1 MIITPE
7 LIRSTAPA
15 VYADDHAMSSR
26 YGQVRTC
33 EAMAILADH
42 GFMPVE
48 VSQDQPRRRDPM
60 HVTHKVVLRHVDF
73 LKPANVGEVLPQF
86 TLTNSHNGRTK
97 LRLYAGLHRLICSNG
112 LVVAAGSNVSFISRH
127 NSGIAGEL
135 AQFLEAAA
143 PAVAEQ
149 SATIDRWGKIELNK
163 RQRRSFAK
171 AALKLRFGHRAD
183 AYDVDELLTPRREAD
198 AGYDLWRTF
207 NVVQEHT
214 TKGGLTATTAT
225 GRRAHSGAL
234 TAILPEIAFNRDL
247 WTLAAGYANN

>member
-1 MIITPE
+1 MIITPG

-33 EAMAILADH
+33 EAMDILADH

-48 VSQDQPRRRDPM
+48 VAQDKPRRRDPM

-73 LKPANVGEVLPQF
+73 LKPANVGEVIPQF

-97 LRLYAGLHRLICSNG
+97 LRLYAGLHRLVCSNG
-112 LVVAAGSNVSFISRH
+112 LVVAAGANVAFISRH
-127 NSGIAGEL
+127 NTGIASEL
-135 AQFLEAAA
+135 SQFIEAAA
-143 PAVAEQ
+143 PTVAEQ
-149 SATIDRWGKIELNK
+149 SATVDRWGRIELSK

-171 AALKLRFGHRAD
+171 KALKLRFGQRAD

-198 AGYDLWRTF
+198 AGRDLWRTF

-214 TKGGLTATTAT
+214 TKGGLTADTPS
-225 GRRAHSGAL
+225 GRHARSGAL
-234 TAILPEIAFNRDL
+234 TAILPEIAYNRDL
-247 WTLAAGYANN
+247 WALAAGYANN